1 MILKTTFQILL
12 FLNLFL
18 SVTTVLGQETKLI
31 VEKFE
36 GSKQISRQ
44 YSVLKSN
51 NLIKHGE
58 YISYFRIT
66 ENDRLHSKNV
76 SIENFIKIKTKY
88 KNGKLDGEWI
98 EYDQPLA
105 IKSKGQYINDKKV
118 GVWETT
124 KEAGQVIVKYDFDK
138 KAYLKPV
145 ISVSPSYPA
154 VARENGIAYNGK
166 VIASYKIHADC
177 SVTDIVIV
185 KNLSKECDDE
195 VIKLLTKLS
204 LLQIKY
210 CDSCEEKEYTKEFI
224 FKLE

>member
-18 SVTTVLGQETKLI
+18 SITAVSGQETKLV

-66 ENDRLHSKNV
+66 ENDRLHSQNV
-76 SIENFIKIKTKY
+76 DVQIFIKIKTNY

-98 EYDQPLA
+98 EYDQPIF

-124 KEAGQVIVKYDFDK
+124 KEAGQVITRYDFDK
-138 KAYLKPV
+138 KIYLKPI
-145 ISVSPSYPA
+145 ISVFPSYPA

-166 VIASYKIHADC
+166 VVVSYKIHADC
-177 SVTDIVIV
+177 SVTDIIIV
-185 KNLSKECDDE
+185 KSLSKDCDDE

-210 CDSCEEKEYTKEFI
+210 GDSCEEKEYTKEFT

>member
-1 MILKTTFQILL
+1 M
-12 FLNLFL
+12 
-18 SVTTVLGQETKLI
+18 GQETKLVI
-31 VEKFE
+31 EKFE

-76 SIENFIKIKTKY
+76 DVQNFIKIKTNY

-98 EYDQPLA
+98 EYDQPLT
-105 IKSKGQYINDKKV
+105 IKSKGQYVNDKKV

-124 KEAGQVIVKYDFDK
+124 KEARQVVVKYDFDK
-138 KAYLKPV
+138 KVYLKPN
-145 ISVSPSYPA
+145 ISVPFNYPA
-154 VARENGIAYNGK
+154 YARENGVSGK
-166 VIASYKIHADC
+166 VVASYKIHKDC

-185 KNLSKECDDE
+185 KSLSRECDDE

-204 LLQIKY
+204 SLQIKY
-210 CDSCEEKEYTKEFI
+210 GDSCEEKEYTKEFV
-224 FKLE
+224 FNFE